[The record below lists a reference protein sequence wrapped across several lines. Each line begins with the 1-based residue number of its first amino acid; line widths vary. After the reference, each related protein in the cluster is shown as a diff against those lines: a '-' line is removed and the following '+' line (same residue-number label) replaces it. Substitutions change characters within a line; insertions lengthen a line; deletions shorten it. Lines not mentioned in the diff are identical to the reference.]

1 VSLPDQSEVQQAIRV
16 EWRPTF
22 SRIADALAAEN
33 YCLEPGIPGVAPVSA
48 STASQIRANVRAYG
62 ATLTALPA
70 TTWESSACIWAGDHW
85 DAIVDLWTEE
95 EGRSD
100 MVLHAFVFP
109 TGSAFSIEVHAV
121 YVP

>member
-1 VSLPDQSEVQQAIRV
+1 EQQAIPE

-22 SRIADALAAEN
+22 CRIADALAAGN
-33 YCLEPGIPGVAPVSA
+33 YRLEPGIPGVAPVPA
-48 STASQIRANVRAYG
+48 STASQIREYVQAYG
-62 ATLTALPA
+62 CKLTALPA
-70 TTWESSACIWAGDHW
+70 ATWDSSVCIWAGDHL

-100 MVLHAFVFP
+100 MVLHALVFP
-109 TGSAFSIEVHAV
+109 AGADFSIEVHAV